1 MKKDILDHVAIC
13 TDDIKKSVNWYTENF
28 KCSILYQDSSWAMLE
43 FENVK
48 LALVLPDQHLS
59 LIHISEPTRR

>member
-28 KCSILYQDSSWAMLE
+28 KCSIFIKIVLGQCLNLKML
-43 FENVK
+43 N
-48 LALVLPDQHLS
+48 
-59 LIHISEPTRR
+59 